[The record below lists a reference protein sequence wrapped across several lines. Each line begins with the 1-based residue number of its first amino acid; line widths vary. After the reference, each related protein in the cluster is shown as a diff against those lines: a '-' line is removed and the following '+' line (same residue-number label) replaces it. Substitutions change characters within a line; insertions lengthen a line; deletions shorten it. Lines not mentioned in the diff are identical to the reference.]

1 MSEDL
6 YQTLGIN
13 KNATEAEIKKSYK
26 KLAMKHHPDK
36 GGDEEHFKKISHAY
50 SILSDK
56 QKKQQYDTFGTY
68 DDNHMDMSSMNEM
81 FQSFFGGGRNP
92 FESMFFGQSQQ
103 RPQEKPV
110 PNKEITLNVTLEE
123 VFQGKKI
130 SYRIQRKCWSSG
142 DKCKS
147 CEGKGMVMQM
157 AQIAPGF
164 MTQNVSPCSI
174 CKGNGTIY
182 DEKYA
187 HVNNVIVPITIPK
200 GIRNGGKLA
209 VRKEGDVYGTK
220 KGDIIVVIKYKKNA
234 LFQISETNPLDV
246 IMKLDVSF
254 SEFMHGFSRGFTFL
268 DEKKYMIKTNSPLF
282 PIIDKNP
289 EKIIRNM
296 GFEYKG
302 MKGNFI
308 LHFSI
313 HLPNPDK
320 IPAPPETVLN
330 ETEFKL
336 LSI

>member
-13 KNATEAEIKKSYK
+13 KNATEVDIKKSYK

-36 GGDEEHFKKISHAY
+36 GGDEEHFKKITHAY

-56 QKKQQYDTFGTY
+56 QKRQQYDTFGTY
-68 DDNHMDMSSMNEM
+68 DDNHMDMSSMNDM
-81 FQSFFGGGRNP
+81 FQSFFAGGRSP
-92 FESMFFGQSQQ
+92 FDNFFGQSRQK
-103 RPQEKPV
+103 PQEKPL

-123 VFQGKKI
+123 VYQGKKI

-142 DKCKS
+142 DKCKN
-147 CEGKGMVMQM
+147 CDGKGMIMQM
-157 AQIAPGF
+157 IQIAPGF
-164 MTQNVSPCSI
+164 MTQNVSACPI
-174 CKGNGTIY
+174 CKGNGTVF

-187 HVNNVIVPITIPK
+187 YINNVIVPITIPK
-200 GIRNGGKLA
+200 GIKNGGKLA
-209 VRKEGDVYGTK
+209 VREEGDVYGNK
-220 KGDIIVVIKYKKNA
+220 KGDIIVLIKYKKNS
-234 LFQISETNPLDV
+234 LFQLSETNPLDI
-246 IMKLDVSF
+246 IMKLDINF

-302 MKGNFI
+302 VKGNFI
-308 LHFSI
+308 LRFTI
-313 HLPNPDK
+313 QLPNSTEISK
-320 IPAPPETVLN
+320 PPENIFN
-330 ETEFKL
+330 ENEFKL